1 MIIRS
6 LTLAALTVG
15 IAFASPVV
23 AEDFLSP
30 AQAERLGMTEAWHRQ
45 VGAIGGAEGIV
56 DIQVWVNKSV
66 QHEYIEVVLKGAV
79 EKPTVLERFPT
90 NRRRLDGREIGK
102 AEATRLAKLSV
113 LQLKRRGI
121 EADIRS
127 VSVDQVRLHVLTSAG
142 NLSAYDGE
150 TGDQLWSI
158 RLGLPQ
164 LGYGTMGVSD
174 QFVTFLN
181 GTNLHQVVAMEG
193 TVEDAAGLPVS
204 LPAGRALDPVHV
216 KRIPLFG
223 VVNAGQKAVV
233 VLNRSGMELHHLGD
247 PKVEPGYD
255 MFDGRA
261 TTKPVGF
268 PNSGKIM
275 WPTEHGFV
283 YAMDL
288 RGTPVTMFRLPVDGV
303 VEGGISAATDDRF
316 FFGCTG
322 GRVYGV
328 RATSKGEVLWNQSLG
343 EPFYR
348 APFVS
353 GDRLWI
359 SSSYGLLHC
368 LSTETGQ
375 PVWERPVSDVDQVF
389 SHVGSRLI
397 GRSREHQLVVLD
409 AASGETILRSHD
421 FFVDRWVVNED
432 TDRVYLVGKG
442 GMIQCLR
449 PNESEFPV
457 FLRQIVPATAPT
469 TTADPKAG
477 ETKVAPVVPP
487 AQADPFGGGTDPA
500 ADPFG
505 GGEDPFGAPAAPD
518 PADPFGGAADPFGGN

>member
-15 IAFASPVV
+15 IAFSLPINAG
-23 AEDFLSP
+23 DFLSP
-30 AQAERLGMTEAWHRQ
+30 ALAERLGMTEAWHRQ

-66 QHEYIEVVLKGAV
+66 QYEYVEVVLKGTGDQ
-79 EKPTVLERFPT
+79 PTVLERFPT

-102 AEATRLAKLSV
+102 PEAERLAKLSV

-121 EADIRS
+121 EAEIRS

-142 NLSAYDGE
+142 SLSAYDGE
-150 TGDQLWSI
+150 TGDQLWSL

-164 LGYGTMGVSD
+164 LGYGTMGVND

-181 GTNLHQVVAMEG
+181 GTNLHQVAAMEG

-204 LPAGRALDPVHV
+204 LPAGRALAPAHV

-247 PKVEPGYD
+247 PNIEPGYD

-288 RGTPVTMFRLPVDGV
+288 RDTPVTMFRLPVDGV
-303 VEGGISAATDDRF
+303 VEGGISAASDDRY
-316 FFGCTG
+316 FFGSTG
-322 GRVYGV
+322 GRVYAV
-328 RATSKGEVLWNQSLG
+328 RATPSGELLWNQSLG

-353 GDRLWI
+353 GDRVWI

-368 LSTETGQ
+368 LSAETGE
-375 PVWERPVSDVDQVF
+375 PIWERPVSDIDQVF

-409 AASGETILRSHD
+409 AASGETLLRSHD
-421 FFVDRWVVNED
+421 FFVERWVVNQD

-449 PNESEFPV
+449 PTESEFPV
-457 FLRQIVPATAPT
+457 FLRQIVPASASSVA
-469 TTADPKAG
+469 ADPKAG
-477 ETKVAPVVPP
+477 DKKTAPVAAP
-487 AQADPFGGGTDPA
+487 AQADPFGGGADPA

-505 GGEDPFGAPAAPD
+505 GGEDPFGAPAPPD
-518 PADPFGGAADPFGGN
+518 AADPFGGADDPFGGN